1 MTQDIRLSNKAQK
14 VTSSFNWP
22 TVSILLI
29 IFAIPA
35 IPAVFILIF
44 VALGLGETPIQSEF
58 INPVYYQKPVVIFT
72 HGIFGILFF
81 VSAPFQFST
90 YLRQRYKQWHRMA
103 GCITIISGI
112 GIALSGIAMHH
123 MLTPDVKGARYLS
136 LLAFSAI
143 MSLSFIVGFYYA
155 WRKSFTNHQ
164 CWMYRA
170 IAISA
175 TPISLLVIEISLN
188 LLFGQLM
195 AYELIHQFLFDYG
208 RVFVVVLN
216 LVFIEC
222 FISKTLLSSQNFAA
236 RYG

>member
-1 MTQDIRLSNKAQK
+1 MTTDIRLANKAQK
-14 VTSSFNWP
+14 VTSSYNWL

-35 IPAVFILIF
+35 IPAVFILTF
-44 VALGLGETPIQSEF
+44 VALGLGEAPIHSEF

-72 HGIFGILFF
+72 HGLSGILFF
-81 VSAPFQFST
+81 ITAPFQFST
-90 YLRQRYKQWHRMA
+90 YLRQRYKQWHRIA

-112 GIALSGIAMHH
+112 GIALSGIAMHQ
-123 MLTPDVKGARYLS
+123 MLTPEVKGARYLS
-136 LLAFSAI
+136 LIVFSAI
-143 MSLSFIVGFYYA
+143 MSISFIIGFYYA
-155 WRKSFTNHQ
+155 WRRSYANHR

-208 RVFVVVLN
+208 RVLALVLN
-216 LVFIEC
+216 LMFIERH
-222 FISKTLLSSQNFAA
+222 IIKRRELPLQGAA
-236 RYG
+236 